1 MKHLDKEINSM
12 KSEAII
18 ILSFLIIASALFTT
32 VGCNYDIEDELY
44 ADLLCD
50 TLEVSYS
57 TDIVPILSSNCYS
70 CHGETDPEA
79 SLDLTQYESVRNEV
93 VYAELIKLIELSQG
107 ADDAMPPSE
116 SLSICQIKKIKAWAF
131 DGAPN
136 N

>member
-1 MKHLDKEINSM
+1 M
-12 KSEAII
+12 KSPIVI
-18 ILSFLIIASALFTT
+18 LLSFCAISCAFFST
-32 VGCNYDIEDELY
+32 VGCTYDIEDELY

-70 CHGETDPEA
+70 CYGSVDAEA
-79 SLDLTQYESVRNEV
+79 SLDLTQYEAVRNEV
-93 VYAELIKLIELSQG
+93 IAAELLIELIELSQG

-116 SLSICQIKKIKAWAF
+116 SLTICQIDKIKAWAL